1 VTQSPAALAALGA
14 WLALAAL
21 AGLVALRA
29 AATSGTGAVLMVPW
43 TAAASGSP
51 SVGRVA
57 MPGAAI
63 EPEKPAPPVSVS
75 RCSSEEQPVT
85 ASVSSAAAETRL
97 SPRFIGPTL
106 PARSPGPRSPR

>member
-1 VTQSPAALAALGA
+1 VTQSPAAVVGSA
-14 WLALAAL
+14 ALAAL
-21 AGLVALRA
+21 AGLVALVALRA
-29 AATSGTGAVLMVPW
+29 AATSGTGAVLTVPW

-85 ASVSSAAAETRL
+85 ASVSSAAADTRL